1 MKIFADYH
9 THTIYSHGKGTIRE
23 NVESAIKE
31 EIDELN
37 KEYSQIKILLG
48 VEANII
54 SYKGD
59 IDVNEN
65 ILKYI
70 DMLLVGFHFGARL
83 KSIGDV
89 YNMFVLNYLGRY
101 SKSIANKAKHTDA
114 LINAINRYDIDI
126 ITHPGA
132 KVDID
137 AKRLAQAA
145 AKRGTVLEINA
156 SHGQLSLDY
165 IKMAMT
171 EEVKFVISSD
181 AHCMD
186 NLPPVLLPKFA
197 QLYYESKRTA
207 QKVAIVVD
215 IRGGEFFDDLFKSL
229 ALLERRGYKYK
240 ILFLD
245 TVDEVLIKRYKEHR
259 RPHPLSPDGRIIDG
273 ITLERKKLA
282 EVKEKANYVID
293 TTSFTLGMLKEEITG
308 IFVEGKETNK
318 ELREYTGNDKQV
330 RDYVMGWEQT
340 KTFVEKLEDMLDFLI
355 PFYIKEGK
363 TQLVIGIGCTGGKHR
378 SVTIANVLYET
389 LVEKEH
395 RVILNHRDSKK

>member
-1 MKIFADYH
+1 M
-9 THTIYSHGKGTIRE
+9 
-23 NVESAIKE
+23 
-31 EIDELN
+31 EIL
-37 KEYSQIKILLG
+37 
-48 VEANII
+48 
-54 SYKGD
+54 
-59 IDVNEN
+59 
-65 ILKYI
+65 
-70 DMLLVGFHFGARL
+70 
-83 KSIGDV
+83 
-89 YNMFVLNYLGRY
+89 
-101 SKSIANKAKHTDA
+101 
-114 LINAINRYDIDI
+114 I
-126 ITHPGA
+126 ITGISGA
-132 KVDID
+132 GKS
-137 AKRLAQAA
+137 QAA
-145 AKRGTVLEINA
+145 KIMEDIG
-156 SHGQLSLDY
+156 Y
-165 IKMAMT
+165 Y
-171 EEVKFVISSD
+171 
-181 AHCMD
+181 CMD

-308 IFVEGKETNK
+308 IFVEGKETNSMTISVLSFGFK
-318 ELREYTGNDKQV
+318 HGVPIDVDLMFDVRFLPNPYYIEELREYTGNDKQV